1 MASIADTPRL
11 GGRSSMT
18 SLTPD
23 KREERLADIDV
34 REREAWE
41 TYQESLRDLQGRDY
55 EEAEDQSWD
64 RLQKRLRAL
73 DEERQLVAAG

>member
-1 MASIADTPRL
+1 
-11 GGRSSMT
+11 MT

-23 KREERLADIDV
+23 KREERLADIGV

>member
-1 MASIADTPRL
+1 
-11 GGRSSMT
+11 MT

-23 KREERLADIDV
+23 KREERLADIDA

-41 TYQESLRDLQGRDY
+41 SYQESLRDLQGRDY

>member
-1 MASIADTPRL
+1 
-11 GGRSSMT
+11 MT

-23 KREERLADIDV
+23 KREERLADIDA

-41 TYQESLRDLQGRDY
+41 SYQESLRDLQGKDY

>member
-1 MASIADTPRL
+1 
-11 GGRSSMT
+11 MT

-41 TYQESLRDLQGRDY
+41 TYQESLRNLQGRDY

>member
-1 MASIADTPRL
+1 
-11 GGRSSMT
+11 MT

-23 KREERLADIDV
+23 KREERLADIDT

-41 TYQESLRDLQGRDY
+41 SYQSSLRDLQGRDY
-55 EEAEDQSWD
+55 EEAEDQSWS

-73 DEERQLVAAG
+73 DEERQLVAAD

>member
-1 MASIADTPRL
+1 
-11 GGRSSMT
+11 MT

-41 TYQESLRDLQGRDY
+41 TYQQSLRDLQGKDY

>member
-1 MASIADTPRL
+1 
-11 GGRSSMT
+11 MT

-23 KREERLADIDV
+23 KREERLADIGV

-41 TYQESLRDLQGRDY
+41 TYQESLRNLQGRDY

>member
-1 MASIADTPRL
+1 
-11 GGRSSMT
+11 MT

-41 TYQESLRDLQGRDY
+41 SYQESLRDLQGKDY

-64 RLQKRLRAL
+64 QLQKRLRAL

>member
-1 MASIADTPRL
+1 
-11 GGRSSMT
+11 MT

-23 KREERLADIDV
+23 KREERLADIDT

-55 EEAEDQSWD
+55 EDAEDQSWD

-73 DEERQLVAAG
+73 DEERQLVAAD

>member
-1 MASIADTPRL
+1 
-11 GGRSSMT
+11 MT

-23 KREERLADIDV
+23 KRAERLAKIDV

-41 TYQESLRDLQGRDY
+41 SYQESLRDLQGRDY
-55 EEAEDQSWD
+55 EETEDQSWD
-64 RLQKRLRAL
+64 RLQKRLREL

>member
-1 MASIADTPRL
+1 
-11 GGRSSMT
+11 MT

-23 KREERLADIDV
+23 KRGERLADIDA